1 MTKETKGQ
9 SEITPSGITRKEA
22 IQKMGKYGALISL
35 GTFIILNPQQAA
47 AQSAQIGDG
56 GSDGDANSGD
66 NPPNPDGWGDD

>member
-56 GSDGDANSGD
+56 DANSGD